1 MRLLKIDFK
10 KYFDSNPASV
20 NDMLKTLDRKG
31 FINREKGKARSI
43 QLLVAKEDLPE
54 LE

>member
-1 MRLLKIDFK
+1 MDFQI
-10 KYFDSNPASV
+10 YFESNPASV

-31 FINREKGKARSI
+31 FIKREKGMARSI
-43 QLLVAKEDLPE
+43 ELLLEKKELPE